1 MTIPVPSQYRT
12 LAAYIRRSRE
22 AILAAWHGL
31 VVQDPELTTA
41 SSISHGQFTDSI
53 PHVLDAFERALSA
66 DDALRETQAII
77 EQREGASDH
86 GLHRWQQGYDLRE
99 TMREWAHLHRC
110 ILAQLELYALDHPGL
125 EPQVMRHAREALVR
139 LCGEGACESAARYTR
154 LQQAEAGG
162 RMRDL
167 ERAITELRTLERQR
181 AGMLR
186 EAAHDLRGSVGVI
199 SSATNVLVRTTSEA
213 KRPDYYRILDRALA
227 STYSLLTDL
236 MELTR
241 LEAAQDRVQVSVF
254 DASEVLRDL
263 SDSLRGE
270 ADARNLFFRVDGPH
284 ALQVIGDRAKLRRI
298 VQNLVL
304 NAFKATTRG
313 GVTLTW
319 GVSEGLP
326 KERWVLTVQDT
337 GPGLRGEHAT
347 PLTRALR
354 QATQQAQAAESEE
367 DDHGHGSAVP
377 APPSLPVPMG
387 RQAQQ
392 EDQEG
397 GEGIGLSIV
406 KRLCELL
413 GVSIELVTEPG
424 QGTLFRLSFPLKLS
438 TPESAG
444 AAPEAGPP

>member
-1 MTIPVPSQYRT
+1 MGGRVPSQYRA
-12 LAAYIRRSRE
+12 LAAYIRRSRD
-22 AILAAWHGL
+22 ALLAAWHET
-31 VVQDPELTTA
+31 VARDPELTTA
-41 SSISHGQFTDSI
+41 SSISRAQFTDSI
-53 PHVLDAFERALSA
+53 PHVLDAFEHALSA
-66 DDALRETQAII
+66 DDALRETQAVI

-110 ILAQLELYALDHPGL
+110 ILAQLEQYALDHPEI

-167 ERAITELRTLERQR
+167 DRAVTELRTLERQR
-181 AGMLR
+181 AEMLR
-186 EAAHDLRGSVGVI
+186 EAAHDLRGSVGII
-199 SSATNVLVRTTSEA
+199 STATSVLARATSEA
-213 KRPDYYRILDRALA
+213 DRLNFYRILDRALA
-227 STYSLLTDL
+227 STQSLLTDL
-236 MELTR
+236 IELTR
-241 LEAAQDRVQVSVF
+241 LEAAQDRVQVSAF

-270 ADARNLFFRVDGPH
+270 ADTRNLFFHVDGPRS
-284 ALQVIGDRAKLRRI
+284 LQVLGDRAKLRRI

-304 NAFKATTRG
+304 NAFKATARG

-319 GVSEGLP
+319 FVPDGQP
-326 KERWVLTVQDT
+326 RERWVLTVQDT

-354 QATQQAQAAESEE
+354 QATQQAQAAEIDE
-367 DDHGHGSAVP
+367 DGPGRGGAV
-377 APPSLPVPMG
+377 AEPPSRPEPLSSQG
-387 RQAQQ
+387 RGGNP
-392 EDQEG
+392 EG

-424 QGTLFRLSFPLKLS
+424 QGTFFRLSFPLKLS
-438 TPESAG
+438 TPEASG
-444 AAPEAGPP
+444 SPEDP